1 MFYRIP
7 LLYGRESMVNLT
19 KVHRIILEKNM
30 VHFMYATPEIQ
41 MISLFTH
48 NNFKYTYCFNN
59 ELVARNIYDDIQIV
73 LAKNGKLAD
82 NDGMLK

>member
-1 MFYRIP
+1 
-7 LLYGRESMVNLT
+7 
-19 KVHRIILEKNM
+19 
-30 VHFMYATPEIQ
+30 MYATPEIQ